1 MYRVSSPGW
10 YSRSPA
16 RSTPEPRNRLRYSP
30 WSRPSRRRMTVQSR
44 RWRTRSGAGDE
55 DAMVTQRDGGC
66 GDAVEDGGQ
75 DAVGGDVL
83 VEGLVREH
91 EPVAHHVGGHVEHVV
106 GEDVL
111 AAAKQREG
119 AGGEDEVDRRPGAR
133 PVRDEPC
140 ELGHAEPPR
149 RPGRDREP

>member
-16 RSTPEPRNRLRYSP
+16 RSRPEPRNRLRYSP
-30 WSRPSRRRMTVQSR
+30 WSRQSR

-66 GDAVEDGGQ
+66 GDTVEDRGQ

-83 VEGLVREH
+83 VECLVREH
-91 EPVAHHVGGHVEHVV
+91 EPVAHDVRGHVEHVV

-111 AAAKQREG
+111 AAAKQ
-119 AGGEDEVDRRPGAR
+119 
-133 PVRDEPC
+133 
-140 ELGHAEPPR
+140 
-149 RPGRDREP
+149 